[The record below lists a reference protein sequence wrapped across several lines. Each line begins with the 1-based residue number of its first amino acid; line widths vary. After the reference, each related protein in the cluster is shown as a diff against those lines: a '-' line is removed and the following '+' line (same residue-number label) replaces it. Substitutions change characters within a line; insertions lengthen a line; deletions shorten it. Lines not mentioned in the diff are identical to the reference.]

1 MAFVSWLEI
10 ILAVSMVSV
19 DFNCLVIT
27 TAAILEVIVNQGDAM
42 EAGAFGDG
50 FRLVDASVACLVAT
64 TAILEPSAC
73 RVRRYLGSSYLWWW
87 LLI

>member
-19 DFNCLVIT
+19 DLNCLVIT

-42 EAGAFGDG
+42 EAVVFGDG
-50 FRLVDASVACLVAT
+50 FRLVDASVAFLMAT
-64 TAILEPSAC
+64 TAILE
-73 RVRRYLGSSYLWWW
+73 VLVD
-87 LLI
+87 

>member
-10 ILAVSMVSV
+10 ILADSMVSV

-42 EAGAFGDG
+42 EAVVFGNG
-50 FRLVDASVACLVAT
+50 FRLVDASVAFLVAT
-64 TAILEPSAC
+64 ITILE
-73 RVRRYLGSSYLWWW
+73 VLVD
-87 LLI
+87 

>member
-19 DFNCLVIT
+19 GFNCLVIT
-27 TAAILEVIVNQGDAM
+27 TACAAILEAIVNQGDAM
-42 EAGAFGDG
+42 EAVAFGDG

-64 TAILEPSAC
+64 TAILE
-73 RVRRYLGSSYLWWW
+73 VLVD
-87 LLI
+87 

>member
-19 DFNCLVIT
+19 GFNCLVIT
-27 TAAILEVIVNQGDAM
+27 TAAILEVIVNQGD
-42 EAGAFGDG
+42 AFGDG

-64 TAILEPSAC
+64 TAILEVP
-73 RVRRYLGSSYLWWW
+73 VD
-87 LLI
+87 

>member
-19 DFNCLVIT
+19 GFNCLVIT

-42 EAGAFGDG
+42 EAVAFGDG
-50 FRLVDASVACLVAT
+50 FIGLVDASVAFLVAS
-64 TAILEPSAC
+64 TAILE
-73 RVRRYLGSSYLWWW
+73 VLVD
-87 LLI
+87 

>member
-42 EAGAFGDG
+42 EAVVLGNG
-50 FRLVDASVACLVAT
+50 FRLVDASVAFLVAT
-64 TAILEPSAC
+64 ITILE
-73 RVRRYLGSSYLWWW
+73 VLVD
-87 LLI
+87 